1 MSVTLSR
8 EMSIEDI
15 KKILKQLPSGK
26 KLIAAKH
33 LGVIKLQEDPLTF
46 QKRMRDEWW

>member
-15 KKILKQLPSGK
+15 KKILRQLPSGK
-26 KLIAAKH
+26 KLNATKH
-33 LGVIKLQEDPLTF
+33 LGVIRLREDPLLF
-46 QKRMRDEWW
+46 QKRMRDEW